1 MMTRSP
7 ATEAR
12 ARAVWR
18 LASCGFGLVVA
29 LLLAACGE
37 SSTAGTAKVTLAPES
52 ALPEFVRGAP
62 PKVKE
67 AYRFAIANP
76 DVLRAFP
83 CYCGCGSVGH
93 KSNLDCYIKTIRPD
107 GSMEFDDHSFG

>member
-1 MMTRSP
+1 MIRS
-7 ATEAR
+7 AR
-12 ARAVWR
+12 PGSRASAVR
-18 LASCGFGLVVA
+18 RAMSRGLMLTMA
-29 LLLAACGE
+29 LLLAGCGE
-37 SSTAGTAKVTLAPES
+37 SSTAGAGKLTLAPES

-62 PKVKE
+62 PQVKE

-107 GSMEFDDHSFG
+107 GSIEFDDHSFG